1 MGDRGF
7 DDEIMELELDD
18 ELFSSPSPKTPPGRP
33 ATMTRANPLA
43 SLGGP
48 LPKIWGASTLP
59 PLGSKGRLGGG
70 LNPLAARPVSV
81 STSAASSSS
90 SPSAPTE
97 AALAA
102 RASTGLTSP
111 HGVSTSAPFVSGSN
125 TGRVAFHTAEIGPT
139 AGNALATNSILHS
152 EVLKRLNPGLD
163 DLEDLL

>member
-7 DDEIMELELDD
+7 DDEIMELELDY

-48 LPKIWGASTLP
+48 LPKIGGASTLP

-81 STSAASSSS
+81 STSAASVFAK
-90 SPSAPTE
+90 PPTVTVVS
-97 AALAA
+97 LVF
-102 RASTGLTSP
+102 SLTL
-111 HGVSTSAPFVSGSN
+111 VTL
-125 TGRVAFHTAEIGPT
+125 TVA
-139 AGNALATNSILHS
+139 AGNLGARLLERYMQNRVTQVTMGLFVGTFVYTVV
-152 EVLKRLNPGLD
+152 VLSAVGKVSRRR
-163 DLEDLL
+163 

>member
-48 LPKIWGASTLP
+48 LPKIGGASKLP

-81 STSAASSSS
+81 STNAASSSS

-102 RASTGLTSP
+102 RAKAEAARTSA
-111 HGVSTSAPFVSGSN
+111 STSSDRPLSAVVGSMTGGDDDDGVGEPPRLDVSGRGGTTYHARCVRGSV
-125 TGRVAFHTAEIGPT
+125 G
-139 AGNALATNSILHS
+139 
-152 EVLKRLNPGLD
+152 
-163 DLEDLL
+163 